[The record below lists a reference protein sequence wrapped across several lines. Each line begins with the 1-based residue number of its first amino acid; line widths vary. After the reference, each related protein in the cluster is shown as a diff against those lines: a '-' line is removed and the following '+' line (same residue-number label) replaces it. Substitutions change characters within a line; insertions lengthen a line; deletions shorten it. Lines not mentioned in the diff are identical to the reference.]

1 MSVIRELITV
11 TEWKAAFPVM
21 NQLRTDLDEETYLEI
36 VTQATRNEN
45 YHLFAVFKGGYIV
58 AVTGFMPMTTLYNGP
73 SVWVCDLVTDKQYR
87 SQGYGGQ
94 LLQFIEQWAMNHG
107 YSSVSLSSGLQ
118 GNTAHRFYKG
128 KMQFDCSGHVFK
140 KVVES

>member
-1 MSVIRELITV
+1 MSVIRELRTV

-36 VTQATRNEN
+36 VTQATRNED
-45 YHLFAVFKGGYIV
+45 YHLFAVFEGEYVV
-58 AVTGFMPMTTLYNGP
+58 AVTGFMSMTTLHNGP

-118 GNTAHRFYKG
+118 GSSAHRFYKE